1 MDKTSDLRKATNAN
15 PLIFTLILL
24 YIGVF
29 MGNLGILPSICA
41 ETVRIDSTP
50 AFDYTLDGPADAVAG
65 PNYQPLTPA
74 GEDRWYDSTYW
85 AGAVEWCRVGSN
97 WQHPGETAASVRSFV
112 VPRAGTVEI
121 TGQAAKYHVEPST
134 DGVTAQILLN
144 EKTLWSADI
153 DGGDDRGWRFFIQ
166 TPVQKGDTLRFVVDK
181 REKIA
186 CDTTQFD
193 PTVRYVDGEQ
203 EKYVASKG
211 FEKIGSEDCPWRC
224 ESLPVADPNFRP
236 EPEHYGSDFGAMIQ
250 YEWLREDKI
259 APHDGAAYALSAK
272 KHLSKAAELL
282 DDLAETLTE
291 QDAESFET
299 TLADLEQKSANIDG
313 ADAAA
318 AERFYALVRGLK
330 RKIAFANPLTDFG
343 KMIFV
348 KRFPSSYSHLVMQY
362 FGWRARKGG
371 GIFLLD
377 EPGKSLACRDL
388 FGGKLSCGSVL
399 EPRLSFDAK
408 RLVFSFVDLSSGVNY
423 DPYKVHFT
431 DPDDGFYHVWTANA
445 DGSDLTQ
452 ITNGS
457 FDDITPNFMPDGN
470 IVFSSTRRRGY
481 ARCFWWGFGERWH
494 VYTIH
499 TMNADGSDIKTLSW
513 HDTNEWFP
521 EISHDGQIVYARWD
535 YIDRD
540 AVTHQNFWVMRPDGT
555 NPRALWGNAT
565 PKPHC
570 TFQAKP
576 IPESGKY
583 VFTASAHHSITA
595 GPVTLVD
602 PAIGADGV
610 ESLTRVTE
618 TIPFPEAESMNIPE
632 YYDSPQ
638 PLSEKYFL
646 VSYSPWPLHW
656 EGQAPNR
663 GNALGIY
670 LLDVF
675 GNRELIYR
683 DPSIGATNPTPLT
696 VRSVPPILPSQLP
709 ADAPA
714 WGEMNVTDV
723 YQGLGDTVERSRVK
737 ALRVVQLFPKVTRDA
752 DDPLIG
758 AGREENGR
766 AILGCVPVE
775 SDGSAFFRVPAQTP
789 FYLQALDEN
798 GFAVQTMRSLTYLQP
813 GEKISCVGCH
823 ESRDSSAYSVP
834 EHFAADA
841 TRPLAMRRAASEIE
855 PGRFGGRPFSYAETI
870 QPILDLKCVA
880 CHNGEKKEGGID
892 LTGGTVGEGGK
903 AVSTSYAAL
912 TGDVDFWGEGTNPAN
927 AKRALVPRFGARNA
941 IQMTAPGG
949 EYGALGSRLI
959 KLLRDV
965 HAETP
970 LTADELEAFATWI
983 DLNAIFSGTSE
994 PTMREKALRGEKL
1007 PMPEIQ

>member
-1 MDKTSDLRKATNAN
+1 MRKINNLCRRLETH
-15 PLIFTLILL
+15 PLVFALILL
-24 YIGVF
+24 YGGVF
-29 MGNLGILPSICA
+29 TSVFA
-41 ETVRIDSTP
+41 ETLRIDSTP
-50 AFDYTLDGPADAVAG
+50 AFDYALDSPASDTTGAK
-65 PNYQPLTPA
+65 YQPLTLA

-85 AGAVEWCRVGSN
+85 ACPVEWCRVGRD

-121 TGQAAKYHVEPST
+121 TGEAAKYHVDPGT
-134 DGVTAQILLN
+134 DGVTARVLLN

-153 DGGDDRGWRFFIQ
+153 DGGDERGWRFFIQ
-166 TPVQKGDTLRFVVDK
+166 TPVHQGDTLRFVVDK
-181 REKIA
+181 RGKIP
-186 CDTTQFD
+186 CDTTRFD
-193 PTVRYVDGEQ
+193 PTIRYIDDQRE
-203 EKYVASKG
+203 EYAASEG
-211 FEKIGSEDCPWRC
+211 FDEIGSEHSPWRC
-224 ESLPVADPNFRP
+224 ESLPSGQTNLRP
-236 EPEHYGSDFGAMIQ
+236 EPENYGSDFGAMIQ
-250 YEWLREDKI
+250 YEWLREDEI
-259 APHDGAAYALSAK
+259 AFGDGVAYALCAK
-272 KHLSKAAELL
+272 KHLAKAAELL
-282 DDLAETLTE
+282 DDLAETLSKS
-291 QDAESFET
+291 DAESFESV
-299 TLADLEQKSANIDG
+299 LAGLEQESATIDG
-313 ADAAA
+313 EDSAA
-318 AERFYALVRGLK
+318 AERFYAHVRGLK

-348 KRFPSSYSHLVMQY
+348 KRVPSSYSHLVMQY
-362 FGWRARKGG
+362 FGWRARPGG
-371 GIFLLD
+371 GIFLL
-377 EPGKSLACRDL
+377 EAPGESLTCRDL
-388 FGGKLSCGSVL
+388 FGGRFEHGNIL

-408 RLVFSFVDLSSGVNY
+408 RLVFSYVDLSSATQY

-431 DPDDGFYHVWTANA
+431 DPDDGFYHIWTANA
-445 DGSDLTQ
+445 DGTDPAQ
-452 ITNGS
+452 ITSGS
-457 FDDITPNFMPDGN
+457 FDDITPNFMPDGK

-499 TMNADGSDIKTLSW
+499 SMNADGSGIKTLSW

-540 AVTHQNFWVMRPDGT
+540 AVTHQNLWVMRPDGT

-602 PAIGADGV
+602 PAIGADGI
-610 ESLTRVTE
+610 ESLSRVTE
-618 TIPFPEAESMNIPE
+618 TIKFPEAESMNISE
-632 YYDSPQ
+632 YYDSPH

-656 EGQAPNR
+656 EGQEPNR
-663 GNALGIY
+663 ANALGIY

-683 DPSIGATNPTPLT
+683 DPAIGATNPTPLT
-696 VRSVPPILPSQLP
+696 ARAAPPILPSQLP
-709 ADAPA
+709 ADSPA
-714 WGEMNVTDV
+714 WGEMSVTDV
-723 YQGLGDTVERSRVK
+723 YQGLGDAVERGRVK

-752 DDPLIG
+752 DDPFIG
-758 AGREENGR
+758 AAREENGR
-766 AILGCVPVE
+766 AILGSIPVE
-775 SDGSAFFRVPAQTP
+775 SDGSAFFQVPAQKP

-841 TRPLAMRRAASEIE
+841 TRPLAMRRAASEIK
-855 PGRFGGRPFSYAETI
+855 PGRFGGRPFSFAETI
-870 QPILDLKCVA
+870 QPILDAKCVA
-880 CHNGEKKEGGID
+880 CHNGEKKEGGFD
-892 LTGGTVGEGGK
+892 LTGGTVGEGGR

-912 TGDVDFWGEGTNPAN
+912 TGDVDFWGEGTNPTN
-927 AKRALVPRFGARNA
+927 AERALVPRFGARNT
-941 IQMTAPGG
+941 IQVTEPGG
-949 EYGALGSRLI
+949 RYGALGSRLM

-983 DLNAIFSGTSE
+983 DLNGILSGTGE
-994 PTMREKALRGEKL
+994 PALREKALKGEKL